1 MGLFSLILEGTVW
14 FMCVCGGDMAT
25 GEAVLLRKICCLVQ
39 KRGIFV
45 PLSKLIRLGFQP
57 LWIFNLI
64 PFKR

>member
-1 MGLFSLILEGTVW
+1 MVYV
-14 FMCVCGGDMAT
+14 CVCGGDMAT
-25 GEAVLLRKICCLVQ
+25 GEAVLLRKICCLEQ

-45 PLSKLIRLGFQP
+45 PLPKLIRLGFQP